1 MKTQT
6 KRISSFFLKIKGVSK
21 ECECTNSCQC
31 ISLKPVDILRTLKLR
46 VNASI
51 SIKAT
56 SLLRDNNFACTLFF
70 HIADNWKVMIN
81 WHVERLAV
89 VLSKF

>member
-1 MKTQT
+1 M
-6 KRISSFFLKIKGVSK
+6 SSFLLKIKSVSK
-21 ECECTNSCQC
+21 ECECSNSCQY
-31 ISLKPVDILRTLKLR
+31 ISRLKPVDILRTLKLR

-56 SLLRDNNFACTLFF
+56 SLLRDNNFACSLFF
-70 HIADNWKVMIN
+70 HKADNWKVMIN

-89 VLSKF
+89 VLSKFQTKA